1 MSRWRRKKKKKKK
14 PTKKKDNNE
23 MDPIDIAGLRSQW
36 YGSSDDDDEEEEE
49 PITTTPFAYRLLTRS
64 TNRKEKLENDDGEK
78 EWLQLDA
85 RRLTRVFIGGTTD
98 TATSRA
104 AGFTYS
110 FCRYSCCDN

>member
-1 MSRWRRKKKKKKK
+1 
-14 PTKKKDNNE
+14 

-64 TNRKEKLENDDGEK
+64 TIEREIGKRRRGKGMVAIGCK
-78 EWLQLDA
+78 
-85 RRLTRVFIGGTTD
+85 RLTRVFIGGTTT